1 MVCVSLYS
9 TPVCLYVLQRAVP
22 HSEDAANWGLSL
34 KELAA
39 GRSFRTRGSSQV
51 SQGPLC
57 VVHCVC
63 VCVCV
68 CVSVCVGTR
77 VYGGGHTCVWSNCI
91 CTFVYRL
98 VPRASGIN

>member
-1 MVCVSLYS
+1 MCVSLYS
-9 TPVCLYVLQRAVP
+9 TAVCLYVLQRAVP
-22 HSEDAANWGLSL
+22 RSEVAAYWGLSL

-39 GRSFRTRGSSQV
+39 ERSFRTRSSSQV

-68 CVSVCVGTR
+68 CVHMLMGGEGLVHVEQLYLYVCV
-77 VYGGGHTCVWSNCI
+77 
-91 CTFVYRL
+91 
-98 VPRASGIN
+98 

>member
-1 MVCVSLYS
+1 MCVCLYS

-22 HSEDAANWGLSL
+22 RSEDAAYWGLSL

-51 SQGPLC
+51 SKGPLG

-63 VCVCV
+63 VRVCM
-68 CVSVCVGTR
+68 CLL
-77 VYGGGHTCVWSNCI
+77 GGGAYLYMWSNCI
-91 CTFVYRL
+91 CMFVYSL
-98 VPRASGIN
+98 VPRPPGVN

>member
-1 MVCVSLYS
+1 MVCVCLYS

-22 HSEDAANWGLSL
+22 RSEDAAYWGLSL

-39 GRSFRTRGSSQV
+39 ERSFRTRGSSQV

-57 VVHCVC
+57 VVHCVY

-68 CVSVCVGTR
+68 CMCAHMFMEGGIL
-77 VYGGGHTCVWSNCI
+77 VYGATVFVHLCIASFPGHLALISSV
-91 CTFVYRL
+91 
-98 VPRASGIN
+98 

>member
-1 MVCVSLYS
+1 MCVCLYS

-22 HSEDAANWGLSL
+22 RSEDVANWGLSL

-39 GRSFRTRGSSQV
+39 ERTFRTGGSLQV

-63 VCVCV
+63 VGVGGW
-68 CVSVCVGTR
+68 VSVCVGTR
-77 VYGGGHTCVWSNCI
+77 VYGGGAYLCMEQLYLYICV
-91 CTFVYRL
+91 
-98 VPRASGIN
+98 